1 MQGCFNQLWVK
12 NEELSQVV
20 LHTNYKADN
29 LGRLNSSLSLGG
41 PVPNWLREVAP
52 WRHGDSWGEV
62 LSDKR
67 KSFFINNLKLVI

>member
-20 LHTNYKADN
+20 LHTNFKADN

-41 PVPNWLREVAP
+41 PVPNLLRE
-52 WRHGDSWGEV
+52 GWGEV
-62 LSDKR
+62 LSAKR
-67 KSFFINNLKLVI
+67 KSFFINNLKLFL